1 MGLIYETANDWTA
14 ARDKRVLFFGMSG
27 LGKTHLAN
35 MLRSEGSWFHY
46 SVDYRIGTAYMG
58 DHITD
63 NLKRQAMTV
72 PFLAELLRSD
82 SIYIGSNI
90 TFNNLDPLSSYLGKP
105 GNPDT
110 GGLPFAEYMRRQDL
124 HRRAEINALLDTPQ
138 FITRARDLYGYDN
151 FVCDTGG
158 SICEV
163 VDPADPR
170 DDVLRSLSAHTLMV
184 WIEGSEDHTAELIR
198 RFDRSPKPMYYQPD
212 FMRRLWDDYKN
223 ETKAVGADV
232 DPNAF
237 VRYAYG
243 RALRHRAPLYA
254 AMARNWGISVAAA
267 DVTTMRDAAD
277 IEALIASA
285 LAAHRTPS

>member
-1 MGLIYETANDWTA
+1 MGLIYQTASDWA
-14 ARDKRVLFFGMSG
+14 ASSDKRVLFFGMSG

-35 MLRSEGSWFHY
+35 LLRSEGSWFHY

-63 NLKRQAMTV
+63 NLKRQAMQV
-72 PFLAELLRSD
+72 PFLAQLLRSD

-90 TFNNLDPLSSYLGKP
+90 TFNNLNPLSSYLGKP
-105 GNPDT
+105 GNPDK

-138 FITRARDLYGYDN
+138 FITRAHDLYGYDN

-170 DDVLRSLSAHTLMV
+170 DNVLRALSANTLMI
-184 WIEGSEDHTAELIR
+184 WIEGSEEHTEELIR
-198 RFDRSPKPMYYQPD
+198 RFDKSPKPMYYQAR
-212 FMRRLWDDYKN
+212 FMRKLWDDYKN
-223 ETKAVGADV
+223 ENNLVGADV
-232 DPNAF
+232 DPDTF

-243 RALRHRAPLYA
+243 HALRHRTPLYG
-254 AMARNWGISVAAA
+254 AMARNWGISVPAA
-267 DVTTMRDAAD
+267 DVATMRDAAD
-277 IEALIASA
+277 VDALISSA
-285 LAAHRTPS
+285 LAAHHSPS

>member
-1 MGLIYETANDWTA
+1 MGLIYETASDWTG

-35 MLRSEGSWFHY
+35 MLREAGGWFHY

-105 GNPDT
+105 GNPDL

-124 HRRAEINALLDTPQ
+124 HRRAEINALMDTPQ
-138 FITRARDLYGYDN
+138 FIARAHDLYGYDN

-170 DDVLRSLSAHTLMV
+170 DDVLRTLSANTLMV
-184 WIEGSEDHTAELIR
+184 WIEGSADHTEELIR
-198 RFDRSPKPMYYQPD
+198 RFDKSPKPMYYQPR
-212 FMRRLWDDYKN
+212 FMRKLWDDYKN
-223 ETKAVGADV
+223 ENNTVGAEV
-232 DPNAF
+232 DPDAF

-243 RALRHRAPLYA
+243 RALRHRAPLYS
-254 AMARNWGISVAAA
+254 AMARNWGISVRAA
-267 DVTTMRDAAD
+267 DVATMRDAND
-277 IEALIASA
+277 IEDLIASA
-285 LAAHRTPS
+285 LAARHAPS